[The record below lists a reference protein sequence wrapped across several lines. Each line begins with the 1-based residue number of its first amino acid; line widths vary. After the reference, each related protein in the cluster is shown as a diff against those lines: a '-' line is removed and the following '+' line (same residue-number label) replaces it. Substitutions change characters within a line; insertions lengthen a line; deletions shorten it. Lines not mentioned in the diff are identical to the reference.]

1 MTGIAQDAGASR
13 PRSSPAS
20 TRSVRG
26 PDRGSRDRRCGDLIS
41 ASRCSRRF
49 VKACDVQNGAVSPQ
63 SQTSAGSQALV
74 RNESL
79 RRGLLVLRA
88 LAAAGAPITA
98 AELAR
103 QTGIPGPTVARLL
116 VTLEDET
123 MAVRDAGGGWRPG
136 PGIAELAGADGG
148 IAAIVAAAGEVLREL
163 ANATGETALLS
174 RVRLPD
180 VSEVLVQEHA
190 DRLLGATDWVG
201 RTFDARRSVAGWV
214 VAAELGTVTLEDDG
228 GDDSDERERWVA
240 DVEATRTRGYAL
252 DVDGLEDGLTSVAV
266 ILRAGVPGLAVGM
279 AGPSARLTPKR
290 AERMIPRLRKAAREL
305 ALLTE

>member
-1 MTGIAQDAGASR
+1 M
-13 PRSSPAS
+13 
-20 TRSVRG
+20 
-26 PDRGSRDRRCGDLIS
+26 
-41 ASRCSRRF
+41 
-49 VKACDVQNGAVSPQ
+49 QNGTVSPQ
-63 SQTSAGSQALV
+63 SRTSAGSQALV

-88 LAAAGAPITA
+88 LAAAGSPITA

-103 QTGIPGPTVARLL
+103 RTGIPGPTVARLL
-116 VTLEDET
+116 VTLEDEA
-123 MAVRDAGGGWRPG
+123 MAIRDAGGGWRPG
-136 PGIAELAGADGG
+136 TGIAELAGADGG
-148 IAAIVAAAGEVLREL
+148 IAAVVAAAGEVLREL
-163 ANATGETALLS
+163 ANATGETALLT

-214 VAAELGTVTLEDDG
+214 VAAELDHDVVEGMG
-228 GDDSDERERWVA
+228 GDGDEGAGWIA
-240 DVEATRTRGYAL
+240 DVEATRARGYAI
-252 DVDGLEDGLTSVAV
+252 DVGGLEDGLTSVAV
-266 ILRAGVPGLAVGM
+266 ILRAGVSGLAVGM

>member
-1 MTGIAQDAGASR
+1 M
-13 PRSSPAS
+13 
-20 TRSVRG
+20 
-26 PDRGSRDRRCGDLIS
+26 
-41 ASRCSRRF
+41 
-49 VKACDVQNGAVSPQ
+49 QNGAVSPQ

-136 PGIAELAGADGG
+136 TGIAELAGADGG

-214 VAAELGTVTLEDDG
+214 VAAELDAVVVEAMG
-228 GDDSDERERWVA
+228 GSDEGTSWAA
-240 DVEATRTRGYAL
+240 DVEATRARGDAL

>member
-1 MTGIAQDAGASR
+1 V
-13 PRSSPAS
+13 P
-20 TRSVRG
+20 VFG
-26 PDRGSRDRRCGDLIS
+26 PDRGPRGRRRDDLIS
-41 ASRCSRRF
+41 SPRRRRRF
-49 VKACDVQNGAVSPQ
+49 AKVRDVQNGAVSPQ

-136 PGIAELAGADGG
+136 TGIAELAGAEGG
-148 IAAIVAAAGEVLREL
+148 IAAVVAAAADVLRDL
-163 ANATGETALLS
+163 ANDTGETALLS

-214 VAAELGTVTLEDDG
+214 VAAELGDAIVEG
-228 GDDSDERERWVA
+228 MGSREEGTSWVA
-240 DVEATRTRGYAL
+240 DVEATRARGYAL
-252 DVDGLEDGLTSVAV
+252 DVGGLEDGLTSVAV
-266 ILRAGVPGLAVGM
+266 ILQAGVPGLAVGM
-279 AGPSARLTPKR
+279 AGPSTRLTPKR
-290 AERMIPRLRKAAREL
+290 AERMIPRLRQAAHDL

>member
-1 MTGIAQDAGASR
+1 M
-13 PRSSPAS
+13 
-20 TRSVRG
+20 
-26 PDRGSRDRRCGDLIS
+26 
-41 ASRCSRRF
+41 
-49 VKACDVQNGAVSPQ
+49 QNATVDPH
-63 SQTSAGSQALV
+63 SQAGTGGQTLV

-88 LAAAGAPITA
+88 LSAAGHPITA
-98 AELAR
+98 AELTR

-148 IAAIVAAAGEVLREL
+148 LAALVAGAREVLRKV
-163 ANATGETALLS
+163 ANETGETALLT

-180 VSEVLVQEHA
+180 VSEVLVQEDA

-201 RTFDARRSVAGWV
+201 RTFDARRSVAGWA
-214 VAAELGTVTLEDDG
+214 VAADLDDAAVAGMG
-228 GDDSDERERWVA
+228 GDDEDDSARWVA

-266 ILRAGVPGLAVGM
+266 VLRTGVPGLAVGM
-279 AGPSARLTPKR
+279 AGPSARLTPTR
-290 AERMIPRLRKAAREL
+290 AERLIPCLREAARQLET
-305 ALLTE
+305 LTE

>member
-1 MTGIAQDAGASR
+1 
-13 PRSSPAS
+13 
-20 TRSVRG
+20 
-26 PDRGSRDRRCGDLIS
+26 
-41 ASRCSRRF
+41 
-49 VKACDVQNGAVSPQ
+49 VQNEAVSPQ
-63 SQTSAGSQALV
+63 SQASAGNQALV

-79 RRGLLVLRA
+79 RRGLLVLRS

-136 PGIAELAGADGG
+136 TGIAELAGADGG
-148 IAAIVAAAGEVLREL
+148 VAAVVAAAGDVLREL
-163 ANATGETALLS
+163 ANDTGETALLS

-201 RTFDARRSVAGWV
+201 RTFDARLSVAGWV
-214 VAAELGTVTLEDDG
+214 VAAELDADVVEGMGGSDG
-228 GDDSDERERWVA
+228 DGDGDESTGWVA
-240 DVEATRTRGYAL
+240 DVEATRARGYAL
-252 DVDGLEDGLTSVAV
+252 DVGGLEDGLTSVAV

>member
-1 MTGIAQDAGASR
+1 M
-13 PRSSPAS
+13 
-20 TRSVRG
+20 
-26 PDRGSRDRRCGDLIS
+26 
-41 ASRCSRRF
+41 
-49 VKACDVQNGAVSPQ
+49 QNGPVSPQ

-136 PGIAELAGADGG
+136 TGIAELAGADGG
-148 IAAIVAAAGEVLREL
+148 IAAVVAAAGDVLREL
-163 ANATGETALLS
+163 ANDTGETALLS

-180 VSEVLVQEHA
+180 VSEVLAQEHA

-201 RTFDARRSVAGWV
+201 RTFDAHRSVAGWV
-214 VAAELGTVTLEDDG
+214 VAAELGADAVEGMG
-228 GDDSDERERWVA
+228 GDDRDERERWMA
-240 DVEATRTRGYAL
+240 DVEATRARGYAL
-252 DVDGLEDGLTSVAV
+252 DVGGLEDGLTSVAV

-290 AERMIPRLRKAAREL
+290 AERMIPRLRNAAREL

>member
-1 MTGIAQDAGASR
+1 M
-13 PRSSPAS
+13 
-20 TRSVRG
+20 
-26 PDRGSRDRRCGDLIS
+26 
-41 ASRCSRRF
+41 
-49 VKACDVQNGAVSPQ
+49 SPQ
-63 SQTSAGSQALV
+63 SQTLV

-79 RRGLLVLRA
+79 RRGLLVLRT
-88 LAAAGAPITA
+88 LTAAGAPITA

-136 PGIAELAGADGG
+136 NGIAELTGSEGSL
-148 IAAIVAAAGEVLREL
+148 AAVVAAAGEVLREL
-163 ANATGETALLS
+163 ANDTGETALLS

-201 RTFDARRSVAGWV
+201 RSFDARRSVAGWI
-214 VAAELGTVTLEDDG
+214 VAAQLDDDTVEAMGG
-228 GDDSDERERWVA
+228 GDEDERSRWIA
-240 DVEATRTRGYAL
+240 DVELSRSRGYAL

-266 ILRAGVPGLAVGM
+266 ILQAGVPGLAVGM
-279 AGPSARLTPKR
+279 AGPSARLTPRR

-305 ALLTE
+305 AILIE

>member
-1 MTGIAQDAGASR
+1 
-13 PRSSPAS
+13 
-20 TRSVRG
+20 
-26 PDRGSRDRRCGDLIS
+26 
-41 ASRCSRRF
+41 
-49 VKACDVQNGAVSPQ
+49 VQNGAVSPQ
-63 SQTSAGSQALV
+63 SQASAGNQALV

-103 QTGIPGPTVARLL
+103 QTSIPGPTVARLL

-136 PGIAELAGADGG
+136 TGIAELAGADGG
-148 IAAIVAAAGEVLREL
+148 IAAVVAAAGDVLREL
-163 ANATGETALLS
+163 ASATGETALLS

-214 VAAELGTVTLEDDG
+214 VAAELDADIVESMG
-228 GDDSDERERWVA
+228 GGEAGSGWVA
-240 DVEATRTRGYAL
+240 DVEATRDRGYAL
-252 DVDGLEDGLTSVAV
+252 DVGGLEDGLTSIAV

-290 AERMIPRLRKAAREL
+290 AERLIPRLHKAAREL
-305 ALLTE
+305 ILLTE